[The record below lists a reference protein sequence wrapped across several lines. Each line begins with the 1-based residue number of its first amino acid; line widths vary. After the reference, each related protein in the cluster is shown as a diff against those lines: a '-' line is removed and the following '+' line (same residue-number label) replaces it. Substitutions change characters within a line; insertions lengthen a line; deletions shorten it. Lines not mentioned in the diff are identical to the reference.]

1 MLVAIGSLI
10 VGATARAEMLAVA
23 IARPI
28 ARRVLALVLAE
39 VDLTELVRENVDLD
53 ALVTTVDLD
62 AIVQR
67 INVAEV
73 AERVLQTIDL
83 AAVIRESTESVT
95 SEAVRGVRLR
105 GADADMAVGR
115 TIDRLLGRP
124 GGRSRSAEAVRT

>member
-53 ALVTTVDLD
+53 ALMTTVDLD

-67 INVAEV
+67 INVADV

-115 TIDRLLGRP
+115 TIDRLLGRRP
-124 GGRSRSAEAVRT
+124 QPIG